1 MQVNLNGY
9 TAVVGGS
16 SRGLG
21 LAIAYQLA
29 ASGATVTLMARNEQ
43 KLEALIKELPSPD
56 GQRHTYLVVD
66 YADFKAYQER
76 VTGFFQDKAVDI
88 LVNNTNGP
96 SPGTVL
102 QKGIAEYQQAFDLL
116 FKSYHLLTHL
126 LLPKMHANGYG
137 RIINVSST
145 SVKEPIPNLALSNTI
160 RAAVIN
166 WAKSLS
172 REVAPF
178 GITVNNILTGSFD
191 TERISEIL
199 QAQAEQTGA
208 SLEKLAE
215 EKRSKIPA
223 GRFGK
228 PEEFG
233 YLAAFLASPF
243 AGYINGANIPI
254 DGGYLTAI

>member
-1 MQVNLNGY
+1 MQINLSGY
-9 TAVVGGS
+9 QAVVVGS

-21 LAIAYQLA
+21 LAVAKQLA
-29 ASGATVTLMARNEQ
+29 ASGAQVTLMARNES
-43 KLEALIKELPSPD
+43 KLLTIRDNLPTPN
-56 GQRHTYLVVD
+56 GQEHDYLVVD
-66 YADFKAYQER
+66 YADFPNFEKR
-76 VTGFFQDKAVDI
+76 VTDFFHSKSVDI

-96 SPGTVL
+96 KPGTVL
-102 QKGIAEYQQAFDLL
+102 QKGIDEYQQAFDLL

-126 LLPKMHANGYG
+126 LLPRMHANGYG
-137 RIINVSST
+137 RVINLSST

-160 RAAVIN
+160 RTAVIS

-191 TERISEIL
+191 TERITEIL
-199 QAQAEQTGA
+199 QAQSQQTGA
-208 SLEKLAE
+208 SLEKLRE
-215 EKRSKIPA
+215 EKQGKIPA

-228 PEEFG
+228 PVEFG
-233 YLAAFLASPF
+233 YLVAFLASPM
-243 AGYINGANIPI
+243 ASYINGSNIPI

>member
-1 MQVNLNGY
+1 MKINLNGY
-9 TAVVGGS
+9 QSVVGGS

-21 LAIAYQLA
+21 LAVANQLA
-29 ASGATVTLMARNEQ
+29 ISGAQVTLMARNESKLQEIQQQLPVPNDQ
-43 KLEALIKELPSPD
+43 KHD
-56 GQRHTYLVVD
+56 YLVVD
-66 YADFKAYQER
+66 YADFRGFER
-76 VTGFFQDKAVDI
+76 KVTDFFESKSVDI

-96 SPGTVL
+96 APGTVL
-102 QKGIAEYQQAFDLL
+102 QKGIDEYQQAFDLL

-126 LLPKMHANGYG
+126 LLPRMHTNGFG
-137 RIINVSST
+137 RIINLSST

-160 RAAVIN
+160 RTAVIS

-191 TERISEIL
+191 TERITEIL
-199 QAQAEQTGA
+199 KSQSQQTGT
-208 SLEKLAE
+208 SLEKLTE

-228 PEEFG
+228 PEEFA
-233 YLAAFLASPF
+233 YLIAFLASPM
-243 AGYINGANIPI
+243 AGYINGASIPI

>member
-1 MQVNLNGY
+1 MKINLSGY
-9 TAVVGGS
+9 QTVVGGS

-21 LAIAYQLA
+21 LAVAKQLA
-29 ASGATVTLMARNEQ
+29 ASGAQVTLMARNESKLDEIRQ
-43 KLEALIKELPSPD
+43 KLPTPN
-56 GQRHTYLVVD
+56 GQLHDYLVVD
-66 YADFKAYQER
+66 YADFPDFER
-76 VTGFFQDKAVDI
+76 KVTDFFQDKSVDI

-96 SPGTVL
+96 KPGTVL
-102 QKGIAEYQQAFDLL
+102 QKGIDDYQQAFDLL

-126 LLPKMHANGYG
+126 LLPRMHANGYG
-137 RIINVSST
+137 RVINLSST

-160 RAAVIN
+160 RSAVIS

-191 TERISEIL
+191 TERITEIL
-199 QAQAEQTGA
+199 EAQSEQSGA
-208 SLEKLAE
+208 SLEKLKE
-215 EKRSKIPA
+215 EKRGIIPA

-233 YLAAFLASPF
+233 YLVAFLASPM
-243 AGYINGANIPI
+243 AGYINGASIPI
-254 DGGYLTAI
+254 DGGYLTAL